1 MAINAYFD
9 ESCHLENDGINV
21 MVIGGIYL
29 YDYNVKLITEDIR
42 KIKEKHNIPFHREI
56 KWTKV
61 SKSKYDYYKDLV
73 DYFFDNEML
82 YFRAIVIPD
91 KGILDHKKYNQTH
104 DDFYY
109 KMYYLSIT
117 KLLSIS
123 DKLNIYIDIKDTN
136 GHSKVINLKRIL
148 NIKAKDN
155 TKINKIQQIRS
166 HESQIMQLSD
176 LLIGALSYINRNLDT
191 SFAKLS
197 LARHIITRSKQTL
210 KETSLMSNHK
220 FNIIVFN
227 GGKNV

>member
-1 MAINAYFD
+1 MSINAYFD
-9 ESCHLENDGINV
+9 ESCHLENDGINI
-21 MVIGGIYL
+21 MIIGGIYL
-29 YDYNVKLITEDIR
+29 YDYNVKLVSEDIR
-42 KIKEKHNIPFHREI
+42 KIKQNHKIPFHREI

-61 SKSKYDYYKDLV
+61 SKSKFEYYKDLV

-82 YFRAIVIPD
+82 YFRAVIIPD
-91 KGILDHKKYNQTH
+91 KSKLDHKKFKQSH
-104 DDFYY
+104 DEFYY
-109 KMYYLSIT
+109 KMYYLSII

-136 GHSKVINLKRIL
+136 GYSKTENLKQIL
-148 NIKAKDN
+148 NKKAKDK

-176 LLIGALSYINRNLDT
+176 LFIGALGYLHRNLDK
-191 SFAKLS
+191 SCSKLKLAK
-197 LARHIITRSKQTL
+197 HIETRSKQNL
-210 KETSLMSNHK
+210 KYTSLMSNHK